1 MNCYENLVC
10 YAENLGME
18 VIEKK
23 FKSKAKGICKGSKI
37 GISKDIETHVE
48 KRCILAEE
56 IAHSIFTEGNILD
69 TRNALNA
76 KQEQFARNKAY
87 EFLLPLHTFIMA
99 HEKAPSS
106 LYEMSEILEVT
117 EDFLKQAISYYKV
130 KHGNCVVHDNYV
142 IQFAPFRVLDLRP
155 YSSLIS

>member
-10 YAENLGME
+10 FAENLGMD
-18 VIEKK
+18 VVEKK
-23 FKSKAKGICKGSKI
+23 FKSKAKGLCKGSKI
-37 GISKDIETHVE
+37 GISKEIESNAE

-56 IAHSIFTEGNILD
+56 IAHSIFTDGNILD
-69 TRNALNA
+69 TRDIKNA

-87 EFLLPLHTFIMA
+87 EFLLPLESFIMA
-99 HEKAPSS
+99 HKEAPSS

-117 EDFLKQAISYYKV
+117 EDFLKQAINYYMG

-142 IQFAPFRVLDLRP
+142 IQFTPFRVIDLSI